1 MIFCNRKNVKKSQK
15 VPLFQNFRHYETV
28 QNSHF
33 CFFENFLKTPHFL
46 FFFFQKFSMFTEG
59 PSVCLIF
66 CNRTNVKKSQRVP
79 FSRFFGTMRL
89 PLKFLF
95 FVFFRLFFKDSKESP
110 FNFSKFCNR
119 MGIKKSQRVPSFTV
133 FGIVR
138 FYKRNNFRVKISRFS
153 QAQHAMSDFF
163 FIKKTSFFSMRLFK
177 KNCFTEAP
185 PQFLPETK
193 SFARVKDSSR
203 FSPLCDLPE
212 TIKNIFE
219 KIFSSFF
226 VFF

>member
-1 MIFCNRKNVKKSQK
+1 
-15 VPLFQNFRHYETV
+15 
-28 QNSHF
+28 
-33 CFFENFLKTPHFL
+33 
-46 FFFFQKFSMFTEG
+46 
-59 PSVCLIF
+59 
-66 CNRTNVKKSQRVP
+66 
-79 FSRFFGTMRL
+79 MRL

-95 FVFFRLFFKDSKESP
+95 FVFFSIFFEDSKESP

-153 QAQHAMSDFF
+153 QAQHAISDFCF
-163 FIKKTSFFSMRLFK
+163 FYKKRPVFFYATFFK
-177 KNCFTEAP
+177 ICFTEAP

-226 VFF
+226 LFF